1 MNKFDKIFRT
11 LLIIAIITISAI
23 SSEAE
28 IVWQH
33 PVSQSLIEALK
44 IKEPLTFCSE
54 PVPLQETDVKER
66 LERELLLSLDDSAEV
81 ILWLKRSNRYF
92 PDIEKALKDNS
103 LPDDLKYIVI
113 AESALKPA
121 ATSNKGAVG
130 FWQFIESTGNR
141 YGMKINNNIDER
153 RNLFIATDTAI
164 KYLKDLHALFG
175 SWTLAAAAYNMGE
188 DGLKTEMLL
197 QKENNYYRLYLND
210 ETQRYIFRILA
221 AKIIL
226 SNPKKY
232 GFFLTEEDL
241 YQPMQFDRVEIT
253 VENPVPIRIIAQAAN
268 TYFKVIKNLNPHLK
282 NYYLYTGKYNILI
295 PKGASSGFY
304 QKYENLLKQW
314 QEEKEKSVYIVQKGE
329 SLSAIAKRFNV
340 SVKAI
345 MIWNDIDN
353 AKQVSSGGKLI
364 IFSDTDSSKQSP
376 NNN

>member
-1 MNKFDKIFRT
+1 MNKFDKIFGI
-11 LLIIAIITISAI
+11 LLIIVIITISAI

-113 AESALKPA
+113 AESALKPV

-232 GFFLTEEDL
+232 GFSLSEEDL
-241 YQPMQFDRVEIT
+241 YKPMQFDRVEIT
-253 VENPVPIRIIAQAAN
+253 VEHPVPIRIIAQAAN

-304 QKYENLLKQW
+304 QKYENLLKQ
-314 QEEKEKSVYIVQKGE
+314 
-329 SLSAIAKRFNV
+329 
-340 SVKAI
+340 
-345 MIWNDIDN
+345 
-353 AKQVSSGGKLI
+353 
-364 IFSDTDSSKQSP
+364 
-376 NNN
+376 